1 MAFEM
6 KRSVFA
12 NTRTGVRLQTL
23 VMLRWLAVAGQ
34 MAAVLIVN
42 FGLEFTLPL
51 GPCLAAIA
59 ASAWLNV
66 FLSIRYRATVRLSQP
81 QAAIY
86 LAYDLLQLSTLL
98 YFTGG
103 LGNPFALL
111 LLVPVT
117 ISATT
122 LTPRLTILL
131 LSLSLACVA
140 ALGFFS
146 VPLPWREGETL
157 HLPTIYQM
165 GIGTALFLGLGFMTV
180 FAWRIA
186 EETRRMS
193 NALEATEMVLA
204 REQRLSALDGLA
216 AAAAHELG
224 TPLGTIA
231 LVARELQRNKPT
243 DEQMDEDLALLRSQ
257 AERCKEILSRLT
269 MRPDKRDALYSRIEI
284 QALIA
289 EVIGP
294 HQDMDVFFD
303 VKVEGAEGVS
313 APAFARR
320 PEILYGLGNFVENA
334 ADFARK
340 RVAVSV
346 TYDANRIRLSITDD
360 GPGFNADLMDK
371 LGEPYLTTRPRG
383 LADRRADQGTHE
395 GMGLGFFIGKT
406 LLERSGADVAIGNRT
421 DGVTGAVVVVEWPR
435 DAVEAAPMGAADEQ
449 IEDEDL
455 A

>member
-1 MAFEM
+1 MVYELN
-6 KRSVFA
+6 RSIFS
-12 NTRTGVRLQTL
+12 NTHTGVRLQTL

-34 MAAVLIVN
+34 MVAVLFVN
-42 FGLEFTLPL
+42 FGLEFALPL

-81 QAAIY
+81 HAAIH
-86 LAYDLLQLSTLL
+86 LAYDLLQLSALL

-122 LTPRLTILL
+122 MTPRLTILL
-131 LSLSLACVA
+131 LSLALTCVA
-140 ALGFFS
+140 ALGFFY
-146 VPLPWREGETL
+146 VPLPWLAGEEL
-157 HLPTIYQM
+157 HLPTIYQA
-165 GIGTALFLGLGFMTV
+165 GIATALFLGLAFMTV

-193 NALEATEMVLA
+193 NALEATELVLA

-224 TPLGTIA
+224 TPLGTIT
-231 LVARELQRNKPT
+231 LVARELQRNRPT
-243 DEQMDEDLALLRSQ
+243 GEQLEEDLALLRSQ

-269 MRPDKRDALYSRIEI
+269 MRPDKRDALHSRIEI

-289 EVIGP
+289 EIVGP
-294 HQDMDVFFD
+294 HEDMDVVFD
-303 VKVEGAEGVS
+303 VTVEGAESAS
-313 APAFARR
+313 APVFARR
-320 PEILYGLGNFVENA
+320 SEILYGLGNFVENA
-334 ADFARK
+334 ADFAKK
-340 RVAVSV
+340 RVGVEV
-346 TYDANRIRLSITDD
+346 YYDAAKIRLTISDD
-360 GPGFNADLMDK
+360 GPGFNADLIDK

-383 LADRRADQGTHE
+383 MIDRREDQGKHE

-406 LLERSGADVAIGNRT
+406 LLERSGAHVAIGNRT
-421 DGVTGAVVVVEWPR
+421 DGRTGAVVVVEWPR
-435 DAVEAAPMGAADEQ
+435 AAIEAAPLGAADEQ
-449 IEDEDL
+449 LADENL